1 MATKKKIRKHV
12 GKKLPNGKFQRNT
25 RVCNS
30 TEKRGMGLQK
40 VLVRRSL
47 GEVVKLKA
55 LHVPL
60 AVLTQKICFLLFD
73 EK

>member
-1 MATKKKIRKHV
+1 
-12 GKKLPNGKFQRNT
+12 
-25 RVCNS
+25 
-30 TEKRGMGLQK
+30 MGLQK